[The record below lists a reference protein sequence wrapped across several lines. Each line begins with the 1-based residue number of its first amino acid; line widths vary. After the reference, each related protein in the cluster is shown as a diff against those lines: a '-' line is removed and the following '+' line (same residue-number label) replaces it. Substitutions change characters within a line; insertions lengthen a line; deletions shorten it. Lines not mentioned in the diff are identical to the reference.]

1 MEKLG
6 VPLKSS
12 KKRPIRK
19 PAKGSPQRY
28 TPNSQAQ
35 RKFDLDVMAFLV
47 NSNLHYSFVETKGFQ
62 HFVSVTNQKYNVKS
76 SRTMSKQIAPLL
88 HKKLNKAMHEVL
100 QKELPECHNVAF
112 TYNTWDRLQIRDEEK
127 EEEEANTECL
137 LSLSIHYINK
147 HFEFRKIAFSVDLG
161 VYPSEDDI
169 ATAVDERT
177 SSITCT
183 NDN

>member
-1 MEKLG
+1 LEKLG

-19 PAKGSPQRY
+19 PAKSSPQRY

-112 TYNTWDRLQIRDEEK
+112 TYNTWDRLQIRDEE
-127 EEEEANTECL
+127 EEEANTECL